1 MSDEALKLSGQ
12 SLVLGSQHA
21 LAAVG
26 GIIAAPLIIATGMGL
41 SASQTSYLISA
52 ALVISGLATV
62 LQIVRVGPLGSG
74 LLSLQGTSF
83 AFVGPLIFLY
93 HGLAETHSSD
103 AALGILFGSALVC
116 AGVMIVLTVFV
127 KTLRQLITSNVSG
140 LTLVL
145 IGGSLMET
153 TARNLFETYTRTA
166 APGPLLW
173 VCGITLVALL
183 ALSLAP
189 QPRLRM
195 VAIIVSLVAG
205 TFAASFFGWVD
216 AASLNFSNV
225 LFLPS
230 LMPFGFG
237 IDWMVVAILFPIF
250 LVSATESIGDLTAT
264 NALSGHPYGDASY
277 WRRLRGGLMGDAVNS
292 GLASVFGTFP
302 NTTFS
307 QNNGLI
313 RLSGESR
320 PTIGLYA
327 AGILCLLGLM
337 PVLAEAVQMI
347 PEPVINTTT
356 FILFG
361 LVAWAGLQV
370 FKSNARS
377 WRCGVIFLGG
387 LAGGYGV
394 AGNVETWTVL
404 PGLLI
409 QILAF
414 PVSTGAFIGLML
426 EALLP
431 GRARA
436 TNSH

>member
-1 MSDEALKLSGQ
+1 VSDDALKVSGQ
-12 SLVLGSQHA
+12 SFLLGSQHA

-26 GIIAAPLIIATGMGL
+26 GIIAAPLIIAMGMGL

-83 AFVGPLIFLY
+83 AFVGPLVFLY
-93 HGLAETHSSD
+93 HGLAENHSSD
-103 AALGILFGSALVC
+103 EALGILFGSALVC
-116 AGVMIVLTVFV
+116 AGVMIVLTTFV

-145 IGGSLMET
+145 IGGSLMEM
-153 TARNLFETYTRTA
+153 TALSLFDTYTGAA
-166 APGPLLW
+166 APGSFLW
-173 VCGITLVALL
+173 VCGITLVTLL
-183 ALSLAP
+183 GLTLA
-189 QPRLRM
+189 PRLRM
-195 VAIIVSLVAG
+195 VAILVGLVFG
-205 TFAASFFGWVD
+205 TLAASFFGWVD
-216 AASLNFSNV
+216 AASLNVSSA
-225 LFLPS
+225 LFLPK

-237 IDWMVVAILFPIF
+237 IDWTVVVILFPIF

-264 NALSGHPYGDASY
+264 NALSGHPYGDAAY
-277 WRRLRGGLMGDAVNS
+277 WYRLRGGLMGDAMNS
-292 GLASVFGTFP
+292 GLASIFGAFP

-327 AGILCLLGLM
+327 AALLCLLGLM
-337 PVLAEAVQMI
+337 PILAEAIQLI
-347 PEPVINTTT
+347 PEPVISTVT
-356 FILFG
+356 FILFS

-377 WRCGVIFLGG
+377 WRCGSIFIGG
-387 LAGGYGV
+387 LIGGYWV
-394 AGNVETWTVL
+394 ADRVDTWTVL
-404 PGLLI
+404 PALLI
-409 QILAF
+409 QVLAF
-414 PVSTGAFIGLML
+414 PVSTGAFIGLLL
-426 EALLP
+426 EAILP
-431 GRARA
+431 GRTRAPNAR
-436 TNSH
+436 

>member
-1 MSDEALKLSGQ
+1 MRDEALKLSGQ
-12 SLVLGSQHA
+12 SFLLGSQHA

-26 GIIAAPLIIATGMGL
+26 GIIAAPLIIAMGMGL

-62 LQIVRVGPLGSG
+62 LQIVQIGPLGSG

-93 HGLAETHSSD
+93 HGLVETHSSD

-116 AGVMIVLTVFV
+116 AGVMIVLTTFV
-127 KTLRQLITSNVSG
+127 KTLRQFITSNVSG

-153 TARNLFETYTRTA
+153 TARSLFETYSSA
-166 APGPLLW
+166 ATPGPFLW

-183 ALSLAP
+183 GLSLGP
-189 QPRLRM
+189 WPRLRL
-195 VAIIVSLVAG
+195 VSVLAGLVLG
-205 TFAASFFGWVD
+205 TLAASFFGWLD
-216 AASLNFSNV
+216 GASLNVSNG
-225 LFLPS
+225 LFLPK

-237 IDWMVVAILFPIF
+237 IDWMVVVILLPIF

-264 NALSGHPYGDASY
+264 NALSGHSYGDAAY

-313 RLSGESR
+313 RLSGAAR

-327 AGILCLLGLM
+327 AGFLVLLGSVPIISSLFQAIPAVVVFGAALLLFIMVAVAGIQLVLSGGFAVRSGVIVALSVTGGYIVSEWVPQVELM
-337 PVLAEAVQMI
+337 PQ
-347 PEPVINTTT
+347 
-356 FILFG
+356 
-361 LVAWAGLQV
+361 GLQ
-370 FKSNARS
+370 
-377 WRCGVIFLGG
+377 
-387 LAGGYGV
+387 
-394 AGNVETWTVL
+394 TVL
-404 PGLLI
+404 G
-409 QILAF
+409 F
-414 PVSTGAFIGLML
+414 PVSTGAFIAVLL
-426 EALLP
+426 ELVWP
-431 GRARA
+431 
-436 TNSH
+436 SHGQDQ

>member
-1 MSDEALKLSGQ
+1 MSDDALTLSGQ
-12 SLVLGSQHA
+12 SFVLGSQHA

-26 GIIAAPLIIATGMGL
+26 GIIAAPLIIAMGMGL

-62 LQIVRVGPLGSG
+62 LQIVRIGPLGSG
-74 LLSLQGTSF
+74 LLSIQGTSF

-93 HGLAETHSSD
+93 HELLQTHSSHD
-103 AALGILFGSALVC
+103 ALGVLFGSALVC
-116 AGVMIVLTVFV
+116 ALLMIVLTTFV

-153 TARNLFETYTRTA
+153 TARSLYETYGSAT
-166 APGPLLW
+166 APGQMLL
-173 VCGITLVALL
+173 VCGITLGTLLGL
-183 ALSLAP
+183 ALSP
-189 QPRLRM
+189 WTRLRII
-195 VAIIVSLVAG
+195 AILASLVVG
-205 TFAASFFGWVD
+205 TLAASWFGWVD
-216 AASLNFSNV
+216 FSSIAAPSDI
-225 LFLPS
+225 FLPS

-237 IDWMVVAILFPIF
+237 VDWMVVLILFPIF

-264 NALSGHPYGDASY
+264 NALSGHPYGDAPY
-277 WRRLRGGLMGDAVNS
+277 WQRIRGGLMGDAVNS

-327 AGILCLLGLM
+327 ALLLCLLGLM
-337 PVLAEAVQMI
+337 PVLADAIQLI
-347 PEPVINTTT
+347 PTPVISTVT

-370 FKSNARS
+370 FRGNARS
-377 WRCGVIFLGG
+377 WRDGLIFSGG
-387 LAGGYGV
+387 LVGGYWV
-394 AGNVETWTVL
+394 AEFVEAWTFL
-404 PGLLI
+404 PALLI
-409 QILAF
+409 QVLAF
-414 PVSTGAFIGLML
+414 PVSTGAFIGLLL

-431 GRARA
+431 GRGRV
-436 TNSH
+436 SDPR